1 MSERTDPYATD
12 IGKKSSKTQSKGTSM
27 DTSTAARW
35 AFIIGLVLAVV
46 VALVPEASEWA
57 VWLMLILGL
66 FAGYVFITEEDELR
80 FIILA
85 VGLVFFSQTL
95 TELPSIGETVTALV
109 GAVSTFFGA
118 MVIAIA
124 VRSIIAWIRVG

>member
-1 MSERTDPYATD
+1 
-12 IGKKSSKTQSKGTSM
+12 M
-27 DTSTAARW
+27 DTATAARW

-57 VWLMLILGL
+57 VWIMLILGL

-109 GAVSTFFGA
+109 DAVSAFFGA

-124 VRSIIAWIRVG
+124 VRNIIAWMRPVV